1 MRNSYEQVSKIFDI
15 VVLNMK
21 TLTLEEAANL
31 LKMTPEGLRI
41 KAKKGEIPG
50 AKPGKCWIFREDD
63 LAEYIRSLYPSSA
76 KALQGVIE
84 SNRRKTWHS
93 TKEVVRGGSQLPA
106 KELAYKNL
114 LGLPTS

>member
-1 MRNSYEQVSKIFDI
+1 
-15 VVLNMK
+15 MK
-21 TLTLEEAANL
+21 TLTLTEAANL

-50 AKPGKCWIFREDD
+50 AKPGKFWVFCEED
-63 LAEYIRSLYPSSA
+63 LAEYLRSIYPTRA

-84 SNRRKTWHS
+84 SNRRKTWHF
-93 TKEVVRGGSQLPA
+93 TKEVTRGGSQLPA

-114 LGLPTS
+114 LGLPTK